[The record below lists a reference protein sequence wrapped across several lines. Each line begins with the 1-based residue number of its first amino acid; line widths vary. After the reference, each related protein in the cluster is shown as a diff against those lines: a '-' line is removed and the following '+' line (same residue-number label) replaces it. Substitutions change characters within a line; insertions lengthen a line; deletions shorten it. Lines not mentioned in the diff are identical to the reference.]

1 MPPPGRSRKKSNNI
15 SPYSEQGDSD
25 NREKRLKDTG
35 FCRAAVSEYGL
46 TQKKHRPPMET
57 GALCGAPP
65 RKPGTERLHTVLPS
79 DLWQEHHKSLCM
91 FCAEWSLVKRLQ
103 PGIIVIPLR
112 CRCWSCEYC
121 RPWRAAQLVQ
131 EAKAGK
137 PNLFITL
144 TSRYQTNRSPAAAA
158 RDLVRAWRQV
168 RAEYLKKHGPG
179 SLPFLA
185 VFEATK
191 RGWPHLHIVARAR
204 WVDQGWLSKR
214 MAALIGSPVVD
225 VRRVKGLGQL
235 AAYVAKYIG
244 KDPHRF
250 AGTKRYWRS
259 RDYLKPL
266 KEDDNSDGDT
276 GVPWRVVQQHWRTYA
291 EETEALGFVA
301 LYGRSNVTLYCRGPP

>member
-1 MPPPGRSRKKSNNI
+1 
-15 SPYSEQGDSD
+15 
-25 NREKRLKDTG
+25 
-35 FCRAAVSEYGL
+35 
-46 TQKKHRPPMET
+46 MET
-57 GALCGAPP
+57 EPLSGAPS
-65 RKPGTERLHTVLPS
+65 RKPGTERLQDTLP
-79 DLWQEHHKSLCM
+79 KTLCKDPEVRARM

-131 EAKAGK
+131 EAKNGK

-144 TSRYQTNRSPAAAA
+144 TSRYQTNRSPDAAA
-158 RDLVRAWRQV
+158 RDLVTAWRQV
-168 RAEYLKKHGPG
+168 RAEYLAKHGHG

-191 RGWPHLHIVARAR
+191 RGWPHLHIVARAG

-225 VRRVKGLGQL
+225 VRRVKSAGQL

-250 AGTKRYWRS
+250 YGTKRYWRS

-266 KEDDNSDGDT
+266 AEQDTDDAGAGD
-276 GVPWRVVQQHWRTYA
+276 PWKVVQQHWRTYA
-291 EETEALGFVA
+291 AETEALGFIA
-301 LYGRSNVTLYCRGPP
+301 LYGRSNATLYCRGPP

>member
-1 MPPPGRSRKKSNNI
+1 
-15 SPYSEQGDSD
+15 
-25 NREKRLKDTG
+25 
-35 FCRAAVSEYGL
+35 
-46 TQKKHRPPMET
+46 
-57 GALCGAPP
+57 
-65 RKPGTERLHTVLPS
+65 
-79 DLWQEHHKSLCM
+79 M

-103 PGIIVIPLR
+103 PGLIVIPLR

-121 RPWRAAQLVQ
+121 RPWRAAQLIRD
-131 EAKAGK
+131 AKAGK

-144 TSRYQTNRSPAAAA
+144 TSRYQTNRSPDQAA
-158 RDLVRAWRQV
+158 RDLAHAWRKV
-168 RAEYLKKHGPG
+168 RLEYLAKNGPG

-214 MAALIGSPVVD
+214 MAALVGSPVVD
-225 VRRVKGLGQL
+225 VRRVKGVGQL

-259 RDYLKPL
+259 RDYLKP
-266 KEDDNSDGDT
+266 EAAAGTGDGGEAET
-276 GVPWRVVQQHWRTYA
+276 WKVVAQNWLTYA
-291 EETEALGFVA
+291 EETVALGFAVV
-301 LYGRSNVTLYCRGPP
+301 YGRNNATLFARGPP